1 MGEQERPEH
10 GQIVVRAEGVKT
22 AFVAPD
28 GRATTV
34 VDDVALVIRAGRTLG
49 IVGESG
55 SGKSVLLRTLMGLVR
70 HSEVELGGSVDFVG
84 VDTLNAPMKQVRRL
98 WGRKVSII
106 LQDPMTALNPVRRI
120 GAQLSEPMR
129 VVLGMKKADARAR
142 SVSLLRAV
150 GIPDPERQLRA
161 YPHQLSGGQL
171 QRVSIAAAL
180 ACSPEIVFADEP
192 TTALDVTVQAQILDL
207 LQQEQRERDLAL
219 VIVTHD
225 LGVAAGR
232 TDEIIVMYAGQ
243 IVERAATKSL
253 FGNMKMPY
261 TEALLAS
268 IPRLGDPS
276 QTRLAAISGSPPD
289 PASWP
294 ERGCRFATRC
304 KYAQDKCHDET
315 PQLRPSPEDPD
326 HLYRC
331 WFPLGST
338 ETRDDRVGVRGDTHA
353 SPTPIGAS

>member
-1 MGEQERPEH
+1 MR
-10 GQIVVRAEGVKT
+10 GQVLVSARAVET
-22 AFVAPD
+22 AFVSQE
-28 GRATTV
+28 GRVLTV
-34 VDDVALVIRAGRTLG
+34 VDDVSLELRAGRTVG

-70 HSEVELGGSVDFVG
+70 SSDVRLGGSVNFTG
-84 VDTLNAPMKQVRRL
+84 VDTVNAPMKQVRRL
-98 WGRKVSII
+98 WGRTVSII

-120 GAQLSEPMR
+120 GTQLVEPMR
-129 VVLGMKKADARAR
+129 VVLGMKKADARTRA
-142 SVSLLRAV
+142 VSLLRAV
-150 GIPDPERQLRA
+150 GIPDAERRLRA
-161 YPHQLSGGQL
+161 YPHELSGGQL

-180 ACSPEIVFADEP
+180 ACSPQIVFADEP

-207 LQQEQRERDLAL
+207 LQKEQRDLDLAL

-232 TDEIIVMYAGQ
+232 TDEIVVMYAGQ
-243 IVERAATKSL
+243 IVEHAETRAL

-268 IPRLGDPS
+268 IPRLSDPS
-276 QTRLAAISGSPPD
+276 QTRLAAIDGSPPD

-294 ERGCRFATRC
+294 ERGCRFAARC
-304 KYAQDKCHDET
+304 KYAREKCREET
-315 PQLRPSPEDPD
+315 PQLVPSPEDPG

-331 WFPLGST
+331 WFPLSGAPAS
-338 ETRDDRVGVRGDTHA
+338 EASPVRAEGDTYQSA
-353 SPTPIGAS
+353 ATGGS